1 LRWKSGDYL
10 YRLGGREKFKGYKFL
25 SGIMSNLGNI
35 VKSVRDIM
43 RKDAGVDGDAQRI
56 SQMVWMIFL
65 KVFDAMEEEREA
77 EDGSYKSPLPEKIR
91 WRNWAVN
98 PEGMTGEELLD
109 FVNNNL
115 FKTLKNLKLDDKSD
129 QRGYIIK
136 QVFEDAYNYM
146 KNGIL
151 VRQVVNKIN
160 ELDFTTAEDRHQFN
174 DIYETILKELQNAG
188 SAGEFYTP
196 RPVTQFIV
204 DMVNPKLGD
213 IVLDPACGTGGFL
226 ISTLNHL
233 KKNVKTTEDQ
243 KVLEKTLRGIEKK
256 PLPHLLCMTNLILHD
271 IEVPSVKRDNSLARP
286 LIDYTD
292 KDKVNIVVTNPPF
305 GGAEEDGIENNFP
318 SEFRTR
324 ETADLF
330 LVLITKL
337 LRDGGKCGL
346 VLPDG
351 FLFGEGIKTR
361 IKEKLLSEF
370 NLHTI
375 VRLPNGVFSPYT
387 GIRTNLLFFEKNSKG
402 TKDVW
407 YFEHPLPE
415 GYKIYNKT
423 KPVRHEEFQLE
434 KEWWNNREDKRFKQY
449 AWKVSKDEIIKRNY
463 NLDINNPTKPEAE
476 KELSKEEIIGKIEAN
491 IKRTSE
497 ILKEIKGEW

>member
-1 LRWKSGDYL
+1 
-10 YRLGGREKFKGYKFL
+10 
-25 SGIMSNLGNI
+25 
-35 VKSVRDIM
+35 M

-77 EDGSYKSPLPEKIR
+77 EDEKYKSPLPEEIR

-109 FVNNNL
+109 FVNNKL
-115 FKTLKNLKLDDKSD
+115 FKTLKNLKLDEKSD

-271 IEVPSVKRDNSLARP
+271 IEVPSVKRDNSLSRP

-318 SEFRTR
+318 AEFRTR

-337 LRDGGKCGL
+337 LRDGGRCGL

-361 IKEKLLSEF
+361 IKEKLLTEF

-415 GYKIYNKT
+415 GVKTYNKT
-423 KPVRHEEFQLE
+423 KPVRHDEFQLE
-434 KEWWNNREDKRFKQY
+434 KNWWNNRDDPKFKQY
-449 AWKVSKDEIIKRNY
+449 CWKVSLADIQKKNY
-463 NLDINNPTKPEAE
+463 NLDINNPTKPEEE
-476 KELSKEEIIGKIEAN
+476 KELSSKEIINKLEDSMKRNAGILEL
-491 IKRTSE
+491 IK
-497 ILKEIKGEW
+497 KELE

>member
-1 LRWKSGDYL
+1 MKNMENNGNNHN
-10 YRLGGREKFKGYKFL
+10 LGG
-25 SGIMSNLGNI
+25 I

-65 KVFDAMEEEREA
+65 KVFDSMEEEREA
-77 EDGSYKSPLPEKIR
+77 EDEKYKSPLPEEIR
-91 WRNWAVN
+91 WRNWAADS
-98 PEGMTGEELLD
+98 EGMTGDELLD

-115 FKTLKNLKLDDKSD
+115 FKTLKNLALDEKSD
-129 QRGYIIK
+129 PRGFIVK

-151 VRQVVNKIN
+151 IRQVINKIN
-160 ELDFTTAEDRHQFN
+160 EIDFTSSQDRHLFN
-174 DIYETILKELQNAG
+174 DIYEHILKELQSAG

-204 DMVNPKLGD
+204 DMTNPKLGD

-226 ISTLNHL
+226 ISTINHL
-233 KKNVKTTEDQ
+233 KRNIKSVEDK
-243 KVLEKTLRGIEKK
+243 KVLEKTIRGIEKK

-271 IEVPSVKRDNSLARP
+271 IETPNIRHDNSLSRP
-286 LIDYTD
+286 IIDYTD
-292 KDKVNIVVTNPPF
+292 KDKVDIVVTNPPF
-305 GGAEEDGIENNFP
+305 GGAEEEGIENNFP
-318 SEFRTR
+318 AEFRTR

-330 LVLITKL
+330 LVLIMKL
-337 LRDGGKCGL
+337 LRDGGKSGI

-375 VRLPNGVFSPYT
+375 VRLPNGVFNPYT

-402 TKDVW
+402 TKDIW
-407 YFEHPLPE
+407 YFEHPLPD
-415 GYKIYNKT
+415 GYKTYGKT
-423 KPVRHEEFQLE
+423 KPVRHEEFEFE
-434 KEWWNNREDKRFKQY
+434 KEWWNNREDEKFKPY
-449 AWKVSKDEIIKRNY
+449 CWKVSKEELIKRNY
-463 NLDINNPTKPEAE
+463 NLDINNPTKPESE
-476 KELSKEEIIGKIEAN
+476 KELSKEEIIAKIEQN
-491 IKRTSE
+491 LNRTKE
-497 ILKEIKGEW
+497 ILEQLKNG